1 MNNLNGTND
10 VENGDPDTINPN
22 HSQDSFK
29 LEKFDSSS
37 QPSAFPELEE
47 NEPLGARPAYA
58 LPVGDVTCWRR
69 ATSISS
75 FFELTWSW
83 LVTNKAQILS
93 GITVALAQVPEAV
106 SFSFVA
112 GVEPAVGLQSAWI
125 MGIITSL
132 CGGRPG
138 MVAGSTGA
146 VAIVLPKIVEDY
158 GIGYMFYAI
167 MLAGLIQILFGCL
180 RLGLL
185 VRMIPHPV
193 MVGFCNGLGIV
204 IGVAQFNI
212 FKVRPELQEERRNLL
227 ELGGFAAPFTNG
239 WDWVEPTMAGWMV
252 FHIIIALLT
261 YAYFPKLTKAIP
273 ASLAAIIMTT
283 IVEWALVRPVGY
295 KTNTVMDLASVKGKF
310 PVPVFVDDRY
320 ESIMPP
326 LNGKTLGVVF
336 PVAITA
342 AAIGLLES
350 LLTLELIDEMTNTK
364 GNGNREAI
372 GQGLGQ
378 FLSGMFGGMGGC
390 TTIGQSMMNIHSGG
404 YTRLSSTVA
413 AIFML
418 IIILAAYPLINRIPV
433 AGLAGVMFVV
443 TYFTIEWESAVVVL
457 GALLPQKLRLRYGKE
472 TKVKRADV
480 MVMLIVVAV
489 TLLLDLA
496 IAVGCGILVSCL
508 VFAWDAGTRLTF
520 SRAVSED
527 GDSVIY
533 SVGGPIFF
541 GSIKPLLD
549 LFPNPK
555 SEPKNVTVLFDQA
568 EIHDWSGM
576 MAVKRL
582 HERFEHNGAT
592 VQFRKLNVASHRL
605 MHKSKDLWEGINV
618 FSEEDVEVES
628 DPLVEKDHTHADSH
642 F

>member
-283 IVEWALVRPVGY
+283 IVEWALVRPIGY

>member
-1 MNNLNGTND
+1 M
-10 VENGDPDTINPN
+10 
-22 HSQDSFK
+22 
-29 LEKFDSSS
+29 
-37 QPSAFPELEE
+37 
-47 NEPLGARPAYA
+47 
-58 LPVGDVTCWRR
+58 
-69 ATSISS
+69 
-75 FFELTWSW
+75 
-83 LVTNKAQILS
+83 
-93 GITVALAQVPEAV
+93 
-106 SFSFVA
+106 
-112 GVEPAVGLQSAWI
+112 
-125 MGIITSL
+125 
-132 CGGRPG
+132 
-138 MVAGSTGA
+138 
-146 VAIVLPKIVEDY
+146 
-158 GIGYMFYAI
+158 
-167 MLAGLIQILFGCL
+167 
-180 RLGLL
+180 
-185 VRMIPHPV
+185 
-193 MVGFCNGLGIV
+193 
-204 IGVAQFNI
+204 
-212 FKVRPELQEERRNLL
+212 

-239 WDWVEPTMAGWMV
+239 WDWVDSTMAGWMV

-261 YAYFPKLTKAIP
+261 YAYFPRLTKAIP

-283 IVEWALVRPVGY
+283 ILEWALIRPIGY
-295 KTNTVMDLASVKGKF
+295 KTNTVMDLASVKGTF

-326 LNGKTLGVVF
+326 LNGKTLGVIF

-378 FLSGMFGGMGGC
+378 FVSGMFGGMGGC

-404 YTRLSSTVA
+404 FTRLSSTVA

-443 TYFTIEWESAVVVL
+443 TYFTIEWESAAVVL

-480 MVMLIVVAV
+480 IVMLIVVAV

-520 SRAVSED
+520 SRAVSAD
-527 GDSVIY
+527 GGSVIY

-549 LFPNPK
+549 LFPNPQN
-555 SEPKNVTVLFDQA
+555 EPKNVTVLFDQA

-605 MHKSKDLWEGINV
+605 MHKSKDLWEGINI
-618 FSEEDVEVES
+618 FSEEDVEVEN